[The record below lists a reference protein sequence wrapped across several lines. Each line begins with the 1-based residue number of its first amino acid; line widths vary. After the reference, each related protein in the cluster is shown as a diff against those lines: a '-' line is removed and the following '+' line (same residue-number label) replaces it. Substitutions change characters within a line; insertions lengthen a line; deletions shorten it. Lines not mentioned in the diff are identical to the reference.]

1 MIVDFNSFQ
10 NFLRK
15 ERIFERYGFSRIGV
29 FGSFARGERFQ
40 DVDLLIDERLEYD
53 KRLELRKIL
62 EEQLRVP
69 VDIVVRDFAEPIILH
84 RALKDIKYAIEV
96 RK

>member
-15 ERIFERYGFSRIGV
+15 HKVFNRYGFSRIGV
-29 FGSFARGERFQ
+29 FGSFARGERYN
-40 DVDLLIDERLEYD
+40 DIDLLVDEKLDYNT
-53 KRLELRKIL
+53 RLELKKFL
-62 EEQLRVP
+62 EDQLQVP

-84 RALKDIKYAIEV
+84 RALKDIKYTTEA

>member
-10 NFLRK
+10 HFLRK
-15 ERIFERYGFSRIGV
+15 QKLFERYGFSRIGV
-29 FGSFARGERFQ
+29 FGSFARGEQFR
-40 DVDLLIDERLEYD
+40 DVDLLIEERLEYD
-53 KRLELRKIL
+53 KRLELKKLL
-62 EEQLRVP
+62 EEQLKVP

-84 RALKDIKYAIEV
+84 RALKDIKYATKA